1 MGQGVLLFQV
11 ICVWFPRD
19 SLEMGPRAG
28 ARGTKGKKEKTLGP
42 QTSYS
47 IRNAQLHNDF
57 WPPLLG
63 TPLPSPSVRGEGR
76 VRGLSSSL
84 KVRCAVKRDWLLPL
98 PPPGLQ
104 GVQAGD
110 LRS

>member
-1 MGQGVLLFQV
+1 MGQGVLFQV

-63 TPLPSPSVRGEGR
+63 HHSLCLLSAGR
-76 VRGLSSSL
+76 EESEA
-84 KVRCAVKRDWLLPL
+84 CL
-98 PPPGLQ
+98 PP
-104 GVQAGD
+104 
-110 LRS
+110 